1 MPASESVVVNPYA
14 TSPGSST
21 PGPSVSTE
29 EGVSDLWSFT
39 WFSIL
44 CTGILAVV
52 AVVGWLL
59 VHR

>member
-1 MPASESVVVNPYA
+1 MPSAESVTVNPYA

-21 PGPSVSTE
+21 PGPSVTTE
-29 EGVSDLWSFT
+29 EGVGDLWSFF
-39 WFSIL
+39 WLSVA

-52 AVVGWLL
+52 AVAGWLI